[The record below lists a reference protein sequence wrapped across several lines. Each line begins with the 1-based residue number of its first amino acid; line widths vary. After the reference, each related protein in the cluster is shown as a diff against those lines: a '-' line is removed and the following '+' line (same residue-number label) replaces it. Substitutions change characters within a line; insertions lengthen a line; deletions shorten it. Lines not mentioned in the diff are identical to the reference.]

1 MSDDTFAWVEPVNDV
16 FEDGVRCWVCPDCGF
31 TFSADHTDAGGTGYS
46 CPVCELAG
54 IEETLAQRLFAEA
67 EIARTAPNG
76 QHPKIS
82 IRTHA
87 AALRFAGD
95 LVRTSDA

>member
-1 MSDDTFAWVEPVNDV
+1 MDDDV

-31 TFSADHTDAGGTGYS
+31 AFDASHVNTDGTGYS
-46 CPVCELAG
+46 CPVCELAT
-54 IEETLAQRLFAEA
+54 IKESLTQRLFAEA

-76 QHPKIS
+76 QHPKIF

-95 LVRTSDA
+95 LVRTNDE